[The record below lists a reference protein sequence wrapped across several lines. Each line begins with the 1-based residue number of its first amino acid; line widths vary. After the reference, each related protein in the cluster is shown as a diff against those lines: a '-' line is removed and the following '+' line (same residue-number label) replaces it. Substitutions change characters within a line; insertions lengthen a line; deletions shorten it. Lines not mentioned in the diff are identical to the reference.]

1 MKLRL
6 LIMGIMLTKGVPF
19 ILAQPNKAILNIDNN
34 GSVEDGTFKIALN
47 FNEPFRWKNTKFES
61 IKTFPMRGGSKM
73 PHTIRFN
80 ANNNVSWRQTDVVFS
95 GTFNLEETSAKV
107 LLDQYIEKHGGF
119 GVRTWSVDKKGNLKS
134 FNERTGQY
142 EMLTPRQFAE
152 KYGLDFQSDE
162 HTIEASISGYLV
174 EIIGVFNHETN
185 LLNFDTLD
193 YVPLFHVPRFTIEK
207 SQDLKKWIKVKLSD
221 PLPKEYQW
229 PHELSIELNAEL
241 KNNTFYRVKI
251 EED

>member
-1 MKLRL
+1 
-6 LIMGIMLTKGVPF
+6 MGIMLAQGVPF

-34 GSVEDGTFKIALN
+34 GPVEDGTFTIALN

-95 GTFNLEETSAKV
+95 GTFNLEETSAKD

-119 GVRTWSVDKKGNLKS
+119 GVRTWSVEKKGNLKS

-142 EMLTPRQFAE
+142 EMLTP
-152 KYGLDFQSDE
+152 S
-162 HTIEASISGYLV
+162 S
-174 EIIGVFNHETN
+174 
-185 LLNFDTLD
+185 
-193 YVPLFHVPRFTIEK
+193 
-207 SQDLKKWIKVKLSD
+207 LSD
-221 PLPKEYQW
+221 LRSTRFDFRGRIGSERMSPRSGGESSRFRPRGGLRWESWDRRSHVEAVQVVFSGSFE
-229 PHELSIELNAEL
+229 PHSQ
-241 KNNTFYRVKI
+241 V
-251 EED
+251 EEALEVIAGGHQGPFEVHFL

>member
-1 MKLRL
+1 MKLKL
-6 LIMGIMLTKGVPF
+6 LIMGIMLTQGVSF

-61 IKTFPMRGGSKM
+61 IKTFPMRGGNKM
-73 PHTIRFN
+73 PHTILFN
-80 ANNNVSWRQTDVVFS
+80 ANYNVSWRQTDVVFS
-95 GTFNLEETSAKV
+95 GTFNLEE
-107 LLDQYIEKHGGF
+107 HGGF
-119 GVRTWSVDKKGNLKS
+119 CVRTWSVDKKGNLKS

>member
-1 MKLRL
+1 
-6 LIMGIMLTKGVPF
+6 MGIMLTQAVPF
-19 ILAQPNKAILNIDNN
+19 ILAQPNKAILNIANN
-34 GSVEDGTFKIALN
+34 GSAGDEKFTIALN
-47 FNEPFRWKNTKFES
+47 FNEPFRWENTKFES
-61 IKTFPMRGGSKM
+61 IKTFPMRGGNKM

-80 ANNNVSWRQTDVVFS
+80 ADNNVSWRQTDVVFS
-95 GTFNLEETSAKV
+95 GIFNLEETSAKD

-119 GVRTWSVDKKGNLKS
+119 GIRTWSVDKKGNLKS
-134 FNERTGQY
+134 FNESTGQY

-152 KYGLDFQSDE
+152 KHALDFQSDE

-193 YVPLFHVPRFTIEK
+193 YVPLFHVPRFTVEK
-207 SQDLKKWIKVKLSD
+207 SKDLKKWIKAELSG

-229 PHELSIELNAEL
+229 PYELSIELNSEF
-241 KNNTFYRVKI
+241 KNDTFYRVKV
-251 EED
+251 EGD